1 VLEEPI
7 PPADPTNWNA
17 RNEALRL
24 EEWNV
29 GIALLAASR
38 RRLRFVLA
46 GLAPRSA
53 LAEAARIADLGSQL
67 ARRAISRAEP
77 QDVVSSITHDRFMT
91 EYEEAIKAIVAG
103 SSPEKAL
110 TVSHPTTS

>member
-1 VLEEPI
+1 MLHEPT
-7 PPADPTNWNA
+7 PPAETTNWNA

-38 RRLRFVLA
+38 RRLRFVLS

-77 QDVVSSITHDRFMT
+77 QDLLSSATHNRSLT
-91 EYEEAIKAIVAG
+91 EYEDAIKAILAG
-103 SSPEKAL
+103 SSPEKVPA
-110 TVSHPTTS
+110 VPPPSD

>member
-1 VLEEPI
+1 MLHEPTT
-7 PPADPTNWNA
+7 PAETTNWNA

-29 GIALLAASR
+29 GIAVLAASR
-38 RRLRFVLA
+38 RRLRFVLS

-77 QDVVSSITHDRFMT
+77 QDVVSSASHGRSLT
-91 EYEEAIKAIVAG
+91 EYEDALKAIVAG
-103 SSPEKAL
+103 SSQP
-110 TVSHPTTS
+110 HPD